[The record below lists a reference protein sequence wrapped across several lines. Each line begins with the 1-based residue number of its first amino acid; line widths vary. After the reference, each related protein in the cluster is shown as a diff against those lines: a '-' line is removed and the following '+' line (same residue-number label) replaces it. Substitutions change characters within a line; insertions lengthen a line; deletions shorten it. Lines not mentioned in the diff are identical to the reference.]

1 MCPTYVFK
9 DNETGELVEK
19 IMSYTKLEQFKQ
31 DNPNLVQYF
40 SADTIPVLSDGTRMN
55 TPGTGRPD
63 STFEKY
69 VINRIKETVPGNTV
83 KAGHKT
89 QQPREW

>member
-1 MCPTYVFK
+1 MIYTFRNTETDEITEVTMRLSEYDEYVKNNPHLERYYSIENFPGYG
-9 DNETGELVEK
+9 DSSR
-19 IMSYTKLEQFKQ
+19 MS
-31 DNPNLVQYF
+31 V
-40 SADTIPVLSDGTRMN
+40 
-55 TPGTGRPD
+55 PGIGKPD

-89 QQPREW
+89 KMPREF

>member
-1 MCPTYVFK
+1 MPTYVFRKK
-9 DNETGELVEK
+9 DTGELYEAR
-19 IMSYTKLEQFKQ
+19 MSYKELDQYKI
-31 DNPNLVQYF
+31 DNNVETVILPENL
-40 SADTIPVLSDGTRMN
+40 PMMSDASRMSV
-55 TPGTGRPD
+55 PGTHKAD

-89 QQPREW
+89 KMNREW